1 MCFLEQES
9 GEEFAM
15 QATSRIG
22 TQLFPVA
29 ACIPAVLLA
38 ALGLFQAAC
47 GELKKA
53 ESKPADESNPSAGF
67 FTVPPDQLA
76 HLKTAQVAKTSW
88 EVAIHTTG
96 TVDWDQDHTTQAIT
110 QVNGPIARIL
120 VDVGTPVQKD
130 QPLLYVSSPDVANAI
145 AVYRKARNRERFNKT
160 IIDRMKEM
168 LDRGAVATKDYE
180 SSVAD
185 YNDAATDVQNS
196 LQPLRIFGITAQ
208 EIDHAEQQG
217 ASINTELA
225 VRSPISGVVVQK
237 LISPGM
243 LIQAGQTV
251 CFQVSDT
258 STVWVQG
265 HIFDRDL
272 PSIRIGDRVE
282 ETNPSFN
289 RNFSGTIAYIGSFVD
304 PNTRTTPV
312 RIVTANP
319 GGLLKK
325 DMFVDAVVRTSTQN
339 NILVVPVAAV
349 LRDDKNEPIVY
360 VQAEPGKFTQRSVAT
375 GPQQNGLVAVT
386 SGLQEGETIV
396 SDGSLFLQF
405 ANAIQ

>member
-1 MCFLEQES
+1 
-9 GEEFAM
+9 
-15 QATSRIG
+15 
-22 TQLFPVA
+22 
-29 ACIPAVLLA
+29 
-38 ALGLFQAAC
+38 
-47 GELKKA
+47 
-53 ESKPADESNPSAGF
+53 
-67 FTVPPDQLA
+67 
-76 HLKTAQVAKTSW
+76 
-88 EVAIHTTG
+88 
-96 TVDWDQDHTTQAIT
+96 
-110 QVNGPIARIL
+110 
-120 VDVGTPVQKD
+120 VGTPVKKD

-160 IIDRMKEM
+160 IVDRMKEM
-168 LDRGAVATKDYE
+168 VDRGAVATKDYE
-180 SSVAD
+180 SSAAD

-196 LQPLRIFGITAQ
+196 LQPLKIFGITAQ
-208 EIDHAEQQG
+208 EIDQAERQG
-217 ASINTELA
+217 TSIPTELA

-243 LIQAGQTV
+243 LVQAGQTV

-272 PSIRIGDRVE
+272 PSVKVGDRVE
-282 ETNPSFN
+282 ESNPSFN
-289 RNFSGTIAYIGSFVD
+289 RAFTGTIGYVGSFVD

-325 DMFVDAVVRTSTQN
+325 DMFVDAVIHTSTAN

-360 VQAEPGKFTQRSVAT
+360 IQVSPGKFAQRPVVT
-375 GPQQNGLVAVT
+375 GPQQNGLIAIT
-386 SGLQEGETIV
+386 SGLQEGEPIV

>member
-1 MCFLEQES
+1 
-9 GEEFAM
+9 M

-53 ESKPADESNPSAGF
+53 ESKPADESNPSAGI

-289 RNFSGTIAYIGSFVD
+289 RNFSGTIAYVGSFVD